1 MPRID
6 ANEII
11 RVHLCNSMTKTTWKG
26 RIKAM
31 RILPTNLHE
40 WTRMM
45 VDVFLIRVNSC
56 GFVDKKTV
64 CQNNLGFPLKGRIK
78 AMMVLPTN
86 LHEFTRMM
94 VNGFWIRVNSC
105 GFVGKNNLGFPL
117 YFLPS
122 VRHTVFLDNQRRLWK
137 FYKRRRDIL

>member
-105 GFVGKNNLGFPL
+105 GFVGKKAIRKKKNFPTLQSSANLVLCTPIQSKESLGSF
-117 YFLPS
+117 
-122 VRHTVFLDNQRRLWK
+122 
-137 FYKRRRDIL
+137 